1 MPAVISVSLYFERRR
16 PIAVGIGMCGTGV
29 GTFVFG
35 PLSQYLLEHM
45 DWKSA
50 HFILGKMDAS
60 DTDVNGLT
68 NLSVPLKRNFINRQV
83 TFNTIFC
90 DDKMIGQSNNQH
102 NACKVLHYLSCLL
115 KQ

>member
-50 HFILGKMDAS
+50 HFILGKMDAN
-60 DTDVNGLT
+60 DTYVNGLT
-68 NLSVPLKRNFINRQV
+68 NLCAPSKETDSPHKL
-83 TFNTIFC
+83 
-90 DDKMIGQSNNQH
+90 
-102 NACKVLHYLSCLL
+102 LSTLYFARIRL
-115 KQ
+115 IWRVK